1 MSDHIHHH
9 DRDRLREEWRL
20 KALEWSA
27 AEDMASRLEEGRA
40 TVLARLV
47 LDFVDTGYPVSKAE
61 KMARIEDEYTEY
73 VNTMHQA
80 RRVANDAR
88 IERDNADRLYW
99 HHATAE
105 ANQRAE
111 MRLSR

>member
-1 MSDHIHHH
+1 MSDHIHHQ

-27 AEDMASRLEEGRA
+27 AEDMASRLEEGRG
-40 TVLARLV
+40 TVLARLT
-47 LDFVDTGYPVSKAE
+47 LGYVDAGYPVTKAE
-61 KMARIEDEYTEY
+61 KIARTEDEYLEY
-73 VNTMHQA
+73 VEAMHSA
-80 RRVANDAR
+80 RRVANDAK

-111 MRLSR
+111 MKLSR